1 MEEKKTPWYD
11 KIEKVIIIVLFSIM
25 TVILFVNVVT
35 RFGFSFTATWTEQAA
50 RILFVW
56 MTFAG
61 VSLAGMSSAHLQV
74 TVANMVLG
82 EKRGK
87 AVFWIGDIIVVLFSL
102 FLAYKIAL
110 VMLKVMTTGQV
121 FPSITWLPSWTLY
134 LSGVLGMIGFSLRI
148 LQRRV
153 RELKSAKRQEVK
165 A

>member
-1 MEEKKTPWYD
+1 MEEKRTPWYD
-11 KIEKVIIIVLFSIM
+11 NIEKVIIIVLFSIM

-35 RFGFSFTATWTEQAA
+35 RFGFSYTATWTEQAA

-61 VSLAGMSSAHLQV
+61 VSLAGMRGAHLHV
-74 TVANMVLG
+74 TVVNMLLG

-87 AVFWIGDIIVVLFSL
+87 TVFWIGDIIVVLFSL
-102 FLAYKIAL
+102 FLAYKITM
-110 VMLKVMTTGQV
+110 VMLKVMSTGQV

-148 LQRRV
+148 IQRRV
-153 RELKSAKRQEVK
+153 REFHKAQKEAKV
-165 A
+165 

>member
-1 MEEKKTPWYD
+1 MEEKRTPWYD
-11 KIEKVIIIVLFSIM
+11 NIEKVIIIVLFSIM

-35 RFGFSFTATWTEQAA
+35 RFGFSYTATWTEQAA

-61 VSLAGMSSAHLQV
+61 VSLAGMRGAHLQV
-74 TVANMVLG
+74 TVVNMLLG

-87 AVFWIGDIIVVLFSL
+87 TVFWIGDIIVVLFSL
-102 FLAYKIAL
+102 FLAYKITM
-110 VMLKVMTTGQV
+110 VMLKVMSTGQV

-148 LQRRV
+148 IQRRV
-153 RELKSAKRQEVK
+153 REFHKAQKEAKV
-165 A
+165 